1 MSTQNVRGNLMG
13 LFHRQSRWEK
23 LIGSVS
29 QGAPQAAVK
38 SGLTALG
45 AFAGISIASAVV
57 SAARQRS
64 ERT

>member
-1 MSTQNVRGNLMG
+1 MPPPNVRGNLMG

-29 QGAPQAAVK
+29 QGGPKAAAK

-45 AFAGISIASAVV
+45 AFAGITLASAAV

-64 ERT
+64 EKT